1 MTLEQLADAIVANA
15 KTGKWLS
22 ATVAVDGMP
31 AGVGVKAY
39 GRWVQRIECC
49 GITTGVTEQKTNKAL
64 RAAVLD
70 ELAAIKRTIGA

>member
-1 MTLEQLADAIVANA
+1 MTLDQLADTVVANV

-22 ATVAVDGMP
+22 ATFDVDGMP

-49 GITTGVTEQKTNKAL
+49 GITTGVAEQKTNKAL

-70 ELAAIKRTIGA
+70 ELAAIKRTIGC

>member
-1 MTLEQLADAIVANA
+1 MTVDQLADAIIANA

-22 ATVAVDGMP
+22 ATFDVDGMP
-31 AGVGVKAY
+31 AVGVKAF

-49 GITTGVTEQKTNKAL
+49 GITTGVAEQRTNKAL

-70 ELAAIKRTIGA
+70 ELAGVQRALALS

>member
-1 MTLEQLADAIVANA
+1 MTLDQLADTIVANV

-22 ATVAVDGMP
+22 ATFDVDGMP
-31 AGVGVKAY
+31 GVGVKAY

-49 GITTGVTEQKTNKAL
+49 GVTTGVAAQKTNKAL

-70 ELAAIKRTIGA
+70 ELAAIKRTIGC